1 MSRLSFA
8 ATAAVLVLLFGTAS
22 VLYPGFFSARVVANL
37 FGDNAALGVAAVGM
51 TFVILSGGID
61 LSIGAVLAFT
71 STFVAAMIER
81 HGVPPLAAVA
91 LGLAIGAG
99 FGAFMGALI
108 HRYEL
113 PPFLVTLAGMF
124 FARGMAFVMSLESLG
139 ISHPFYRKAATFGIP
154 LTDRATL
161 NAPALIFLA
170 VFAAGAIALH
180 AARFGRDVYAVGGH
194 EPSAR
199 LLGVAVGR
207 VKIAVYALS
216 GACAALAG
224 VVATLRMGSGNPA
237 QGTGFELD
245 AIACVVMGGTLLT
258 GGVGSLPGTLTGVLI
273 FGTIQIALVFD
284 GRLNSW
290 WARIVVGA
298 LLLIFIVF
306 QKLLARAARRR
317 A

>member
-170 VFAAGAIALH
+170 VFAAGVIALH